1 MDDKPTVTVDGK
13 EYLLENLS
21 GEARAQLANVQMA
34 DQEIARLNT
43 QLTLVQTARNAY
55 ALALAGELPKN

>member
-21 GEARAQLANVQMA
+21 SEARAQLANVQAA

-43 QLTLVQTARNAY
+43 QLTLVQTARNSY
-55 ALALAGELPKN
+55 ALALAAELPKN